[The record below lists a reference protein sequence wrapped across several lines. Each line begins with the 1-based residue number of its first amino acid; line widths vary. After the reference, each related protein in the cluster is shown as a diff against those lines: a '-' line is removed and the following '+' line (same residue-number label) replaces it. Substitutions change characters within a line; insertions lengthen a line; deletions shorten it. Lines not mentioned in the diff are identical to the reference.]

1 MRANRPTL
9 ILECEDYKSNAN
21 QSLPKNKA
29 NREYQGT
36 FSSTSNGLDIM
47 LGFHIPENQ
56 GQLQC
61 LSLVDYFKITDDAL
75 KRVLDSNPKLTKLC
89 LSGCTRITAEG
100 IVTMVKGHTEQS
112 GDSMPG
118 VKILRIRGLY
128 GLTKDHLDNLKASLD
143 GGLQEQSEL
152 VKPQFFFYNGHYMFS
167 YHDDR
172 SINVEVY
179 PNCENAKFQV

>member
-56 GQLQC
+56 GWLHREQGEDLEIQLANN
-61 LSLVDYFKITDDAL
+61 LNKMLG
-75 KRVLDSNPKLTKLC
+75 RVNDL
-89 LSGCTRITAEG
+89 AYE
-100 IVTMVKGHTEQS
+100 IVAMDKQ
-112 GDSMPG
+112 MLL
-118 VKILRIRGLY
+118 LR
-128 GLTKDHLDNLKASLD
+128 
-143 GGLQEQSEL
+143 
-152 VKPQFFFYNGHYMFS
+152 
-167 YHDDR
+167 
-172 SINVEVY
+172 
-179 PNCENAKFQV
+179 